1 MNARI
6 LIGLFSALLVQLSA
20 TPGWATLRVFAC
32 EPEWASLTEELAGD
46 RAEVFSATSAHQDA
60 HYIQARP
67 SLIAQVRRADLV
79 VCTGAGLESGW
90 LPLLLRRSANP
101 RVQPGRKG
109 YFEAADHVA
118 MLEIPQRLDRA
129 EGDVHARGNPHI
141 QLHPDN
147 IQRIATALAARLIEI
162 DGEHSAIYR
171 SQLEDF
177 EQRWESALQRWN
189 RQAEPLDDL
198 PIVVH
203 HNSWVYLNHWLGL
216 RQVATLESKPG
227 VPPTSRHLSNLLG
240 ELGQTPARVVI
251 RAPYQ
256 DKRASQWL
264 HKKTG
269 IELIELPYTVGGNAD
284 AEDLFALFDS
294 TLELLLR
301 VRQ

>member
-1 MNARI
+1 MRPRI
-6 LIGLFSALLVQLSA
+6 FVQLVLALLGLLTA
-20 TPGWATLRVFAC
+20 GHGWATLRVFTC
-32 EPEWASLTEELAGD
+32 QPEWASLTEELAGD
-46 RAEVFSATSAHQDA
+46 RAEVFSATSAHQDV

-67 SLIAQVRRADLV
+67 SLIAQIRRADLV
-79 VCTGAGLESGW
+79 VCTGAELESGW

-101 RVQPGRKG
+101 RVQPGRNG
-109 YFEAADHVA
+109 YFEAADHVD

-129 EGDVHARGNPHI
+129 EGDVHAKGNPHI
-141 QLHPDN
+141 QLHPGN

-216 RQVATLESKPG
+216 RQLATLEPKPG
-227 VPPTSRHLSNLLG
+227 IPPTSRHLSSLLR
-240 ELGQTPARVVI
+240 ELEQTPARAVI
-251 RAPYQ
+251 RAPYE
-256 DKRASQWL
+256 DKRASEWL
-264 HKKTG
+264 RKKTG
-269 IELIELPYTVGGNAD
+269 IEVIELPYTVGGNPE
-284 AEDLFALFDS
+284 AEDLFALFDA
-294 TLELLLR
+294 TLALLLR
-301 VRQ
+301 AQQ